1 MYLDALTER
10 VPWFVA
16 LDHTNY
22 VRYIPVHKAH
32 EQNNACSKR
41 DGGAVGLIDNP
52 SALQR
57 WLVAGP
63 EVTALI
69 KDFEDAH
76 QLMERRHE
84 VIHHDQTA
92 NVQNAFRKDVCS
104 LSNVMEVLGNP
115 FEEESEDLLVLDSKE
130 IAHPSAVEA
139 VKKAQRIGQQQF
151 QTFTKECLVE
161 RTKPTDDTIH
171 RNRLKLFVG
180 SRTKS
185 ASKKKQQLI
194 LMKNDV
200 ELFSRLYITCQT
212 RDGNLED
219 FFQQE
224 NQAWPPAL
232 SDGGRLRL
240 GTKSDILT
248 CLDDLS
254 PSQTK
259 THDATCIVLD
269 GAAIKQMMKPAAA
282 KTFDEYSQQVFIPYI
297 LSQLRSVSRVDLVW
311 DTYKDDSLKGTAR
324 AMRGKGVRCGWE
336 GCPTR
341 KLAELSTD

>member
-22 VRYIPVHKAH
+22 VRYIPVHQAH
-32 EQNNACSKR
+32 EQNNPCSKR
-41 DGGAVGLIDNP
+41 DGGAVGLTDNP

-57 WLVAGP
+57 WLVVGP
-63 EVTALI
+63 EIT
-69 KDFEDAH
+69 H
-76 QLMERRHE
+76 QLMGRRHE

-104 LSNVMEVLGNP
+104 LGNVMEELGNP
-115 FEEESEDLLVLDSKE
+115 FEEKSEDLLVLDSKE

-161 RTKPTDDTIH
+161 RTKPIDDTIH

-180 SRTKS
+180 SRTKT
-185 ASKKKQQLI
+185 ASKKKQQLT

-232 SDGGRLRL
+232 SDGGKLRL

-254 PSQTK
+254 PPQTK

-282 KTFDEYSQQVFIPYI
+282 KIFDEYSQQVFIPYI
-297 LSQLRSVSRVDLVW
+297 FFSAAQCVTCEPCLGYLQ
-311 DTYKDDSLKGTAR
+311 G
-324 AMRGKGVRCGWE
+324 
-336 GCPTR
+336 
-341 KLAELSTD
+341 

>member
-1 MYLDALTER
+1 
-10 VPWFVA
+10 
-16 LDHTNY
+16 
-22 VRYIPVHKAH
+22 
-32 EQNNACSKR
+32 
-41 DGGAVGLIDNP
+41 
-52 SALQR
+52 
-57 WLVAGP
+57 
-63 EVTALI
+63 
-69 KDFEDAH
+69 
-76 QLMERRHE
+76 MEE
-84 VIHHDQTA
+84 
-92 NVQNAFRKDVCS
+92 
-104 LSNVMEVLGNP
+104 LGNP

-161 RTKPTDDTIH
+161 RTKPIDDTIH

-180 SRTKS
+180 SRTKT
-185 ASKKKQQLI
+185 ASKKKQQLT

-212 RDGNLED
+212 RDDNLED

-232 SDGGRLRL
+232 SDGRKLRL

-259 THDATCIVLD
+259 SHDATCIVLD

-282 KTFDEYSQQVFIPYI
+282 KIFDEYSQQVFIPYI
-297 LSQLRSVSRVDLVW
+297 FLICAVCHV
-311 DTYKDDSLKGTAR
+311 
-324 AMRGKGVRCGWE
+324 
-336 GCPTR
+336 
-341 KLAELSTD
+341 